1 MKDQVQKPKR
11 TVDDTAIAATT
22 KKDKKKGNKPMLV
35 IDKAFIEAKKAKCS
49 IISIRLI
56 EVYKLLQAIGCF
68 PSKTERDILK
78 MYTTIDSL
86 ELSLT
91 SKVAFCGSFTGYCK
105 RYGLFDGANFN
116 CTEEMV

>member
-56 EVYKLLQAIGCF
+56 EVYKLLQAIGYS